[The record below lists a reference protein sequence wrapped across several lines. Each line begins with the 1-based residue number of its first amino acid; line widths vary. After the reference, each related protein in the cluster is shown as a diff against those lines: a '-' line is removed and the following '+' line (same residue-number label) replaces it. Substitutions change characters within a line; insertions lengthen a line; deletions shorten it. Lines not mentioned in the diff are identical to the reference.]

1 MVYYFLIY
9 ETWINC
15 IGCCFD
21 TIWSLGYIQFIDIR
35 DLLSKVNS
43 FVYEDHEK
51 PEIHYYADRTS
62 TPQDSLDNTLVEIV
76 KSFKNSS
83 GFYKINGTLENQGA
97 IILSNIHVIKYYK
110 VPSVNDTTLI
120 CYEQNIVN
128 CQYKLNDPQLPSKGF
143 FLMMPPAPPEININ

>member
-1 MVYYFLIY
+1 MRLGSTVLAFVLILFGLLVIY
-9 ETWINC
+9 
-15 IGCCFD
+15 
-21 TIWSLGYIQFIDIR
+21 SLSIS

-43 FVYEDHEK
+43 FVYNDHER
-51 PEIHYYADRTS
+51 PEIHYYADRMS
-62 TPQDSLDNTLVEIV
+62 TTQEPLDNTLVEIV

-97 IILSNIHVIKYYK
+97 IILSNIQVMKYYK

>member
-1 MVYYFLIY
+1 MRLGSTVLAVALILFGLLAIY
-9 ETWINC
+9 
-15 IGCCFD
+15 
-21 TIWSLGYIQFIDIR
+21 SLSIS

-43 FVYEDHEK
+43 FVYKDHER
-51 PEIHYYADRTS
+51 PEIRYYADRMS
-62 TPQDSLDNTLVEIV
+62 TPQEQIDNTMVEIV

-97 IILSNIHVIKYYK
+97 IILSNIQVIKYYK

>member
-1 MVYYFLIY
+1 MRLGSTVLVFALILFGLLAIY
-9 ETWINC
+9 
-15 IGCCFD
+15 
-21 TIWSLGYIQFIDIR
+21 SLSIS

-43 FVYEDHEK
+43 FVYNDHER
-51 PEIHYYADRTS
+51 PEIRYYADRTF
-62 TPQDSLDNTLVEIV
+62 TTQDPLDNTRVEIV
-76 KSFKNSS
+76 KSFKNAS

-97 IILSNIHVIKYYK
+97 IILSNIQVIKYYK

>member
-1 MVYYFLIY
+1 MRLGSTVLAVALIIFGLSAIY
-9 ETWINC
+9 
-15 IGCCFD
+15 
-21 TIWSLGYIQFIDIR
+21 SLSISE
-35 DLLSKVNS
+35 LLSKVNS
-43 FVYEDHEK
+43 FVYNDHER
-51 PEIHYYADRTS
+51 PEIRYYADRTF
-62 TPQDSLDNTLVEIV
+62 TTQDPLDNTRVEIV

-97 IILSNIHVIKYYK
+97 IILSDIQVIKYYK

>member
-1 MVYYFLIY
+1 MKDPKY
-9 ETWINC
+9 
-15 IGCCFD
+15 
-21 TIWSLGYIQFIDIR
+21 TIMQIEL
-35 DLLSKVNS
+35 
-43 FVYEDHEK
+43 
-51 PEIHYYADRTS
+51 S
-62 TPQDSLDNTLVEIV
+62 TPQDPLDNTLVEIV

-97 IILSNIHVIKYYK
+97 IILSNIQVIKYYK

-120 CYEQNIVN
+120 CYEQNIAN

>member
-1 MVYYFLIY
+1 MRLGSTVLAVALILFGLLAIY
-9 ETWINC
+9 
-15 IGCCFD
+15 
-21 TIWSLGYIQFIDIR
+21 SLSIS

-43 FVYEDHEK
+43 FVYNDHER
-51 PEIHYYADRTS
+51 PEIRYYADRTF
-62 TPQDSLDNTLVEIV
+62 TTQDPLDNTRVEIV

-97 IILSNIHVIKYYK
+97 IILSNIQVIKYYK

>member
-1 MVYYFLIY
+1 MRLGSTVLAFALILFGLLAIY
-9 ETWINC
+9 
-15 IGCCFD
+15 
-21 TIWSLGYIQFIDIR
+21 SLSIS

-43 FVYEDHEK
+43 FVYNDHER
-51 PEIHYYADRTS
+51 PEIHYYADRMS
-62 TPQDSLDNTLVEIV
+62 TYQDPLDNTLVEIV

-97 IILSNIHVIKYYK
+97 IILSNIQVIKYYK

>member
-1 MVYYFLIY
+1 MRLGSTVLAVALIIFGLLAIY
-9 ETWINC
+9 
-15 IGCCFD
+15 
-21 TIWSLGYIQFIDIR
+21 SLSISE
-35 DLLSKVNS
+35 LLSKVNS
-43 FVYEDHEK
+43 FVYNDYER
-51 PEIHYYADRTS
+51 PEIHYADRMS
-62 TPQDSLDNTLVEIV
+62 TPQNSLDNTLVGIV

-97 IILSNIHVIKYYK
+97 MILSNIQVIKYHK

>member
-1 MVYYFLIY
+1 M
-9 ETWINC
+9 T
-15 IGCCFD
+15 
-21 TIWSLGYIQFIDIR
+21 
-35 DLLSKVNS
+35 
-43 FVYEDHEK
+43 DHEK

-62 TPQDSLDNTLVEIV
+62 TAQDSLDNTLVEIV

-97 IILSNIHVIKYYK
+97 IILSNIQVIKYYK

-128 CQYKLNDPQLPSKGF
+128 CQVQVK
-143 FLMMPPAPPEININ
+143 

>member
-1 MVYYFLIY
+1 MRLGSTVLAVALILFGLLAIY
-9 ETWINC
+9 
-15 IGCCFD
+15 
-21 TIWSLGYIQFIDIR
+21 SLSIS

-43 FVYEDHEK
+43 FAYNDHEK
-51 PEIHYYADRTS
+51 PEILYYADRMS
-62 TPQDSLDNTLVEIV
+62 TPQEPIDNTLVEIV

-83 GFYKINGTLENQGA
+83 GLYKINGTLENQGA
-97 IILSNIHVIKYYK
+97 IILSNIQVIKYYK

>member
-1 MVYYFLIY
+1 MRLGSTVLAVALIIFGLLAIY
-9 ETWINC
+9 
-15 IGCCFD
+15 
-21 TIWSLGYIQFIDIR
+21 SLSIS

-43 FVYEDHEK
+43 FVYNDHER
-51 PEIHYYADRTS
+51 PEMHYADRMS
-62 TPQDSLDNTLVEIV
+62 TPQDPLDKTLVEVV

-97 IILSNIHVIKYYK
+97 MILSNIQVIKYYK
-110 VPSVNDTTLI
+110 VPSVNDTTLM

-143 FLMMPPAPPEININ
+143 FLMMPPAPPEIN

>member
-1 MVYYFLIY
+1 MRLGSTVLVFALILFGLLAIY
-9 ETWINC
+9 
-15 IGCCFD
+15 
-21 TIWSLGYIQFIDIR
+21 SLSIS

-43 FVYEDHEK
+43 FVYKDHER
-51 PEIHYYADRTS
+51 PEIRYYADRTF
-62 TPQDSLDNTLVEIV
+62 TTQDPLDNTRVEIV
-76 KSFKNSS
+76 KSFKNAS

-97 IILSNIHVIKYYK
+97 IILSNIQVIKYYK
-110 VPSVNDTTLI
+110 IPSVNDTTLI

>member
-1 MVYYFLIY
+1 MRLGSTVLAVALIIFGLLAIY
-9 ETWINC
+9 
-15 IGCCFD
+15 
-21 TIWSLGYIQFIDIR
+21 SLSIS

-43 FVYEDHEK
+43 FVYNDHER
-51 PEIHYYADRTS
+51 PEMHYADRMS
-62 TPQDSLDNTLVEIV
+62 TPQDPLDKTLVEVV

-97 IILSNIHVIKYYK
+97 MILSNIQVIKYYK
-110 VPSVNDTTLI
+110 VPSVNDTTLM

>member
-1 MVYYFLIY
+1 MRLGSTVLAVALILFGLLAIY
-9 ETWINC
+9 
-15 IGCCFD
+15 
-21 TIWSLGYIQFIDIR
+21 SLSIS

-43 FVYEDHEK
+43 FVYNDHER
-51 PEIHYYADRTS
+51 PEIHYYADRMS
-62 TPQDSLDNTLVEIV
+62 TAQDPLDNTLVEIV

-97 IILSNIHVIKYYK
+97 IILSDIQVIKYYK

>member
-1 MVYYFLIY
+1 MRLGSTVLAVALILFGLLAIY
-9 ETWINC
+9 
-15 IGCCFD
+15 
-21 TIWSLGYIQFIDIR
+21 SLSIS

-43 FVYEDHEK
+43 FVYNDHER
-51 PEIHYYADRTS
+51 PEIRYYADRTF
-62 TPQDSLDNTLVEIV
+62 TTQDPLDNTRVEIV

-97 IILSNIHVIKYYK
+97 MILSNIQVIKYYK

>member
-1 MVYYFLIY
+1 MRLGSTVLTVALIIFGLLAIY
-9 ETWINC
+9 
-15 IGCCFD
+15 
-21 TIWSLGYIQFIDIR
+21 SLSIS

-43 FVYEDHEK
+43 FVYNDHER
-51 PEIHYYADRTS
+51 PEIRYYADRMS
-62 TPQDSLDNTLVEIV
+62 TPQEPIDNTLVEIV

-97 IILSNIHVIKYYK
+97 IILSNIQVIKYYK

>member
-1 MVYYFLIY
+1 MRLGSTVLAVALVLFGLLAIY
-9 ETWINC
+9 
-15 IGCCFD
+15 
-21 TIWSLGYIQFIDIR
+21 SLSIS

-43 FVYEDHEK
+43 FVYHDHEK
-51 PEIHYYADRTS
+51 PEIHYYADRMS
-62 TPQDSLDNTLVEIV
+62 TAQEPLDNTLVEIV

-97 IILSNIHVIKYYK
+97 IILSDIQVIKYYK